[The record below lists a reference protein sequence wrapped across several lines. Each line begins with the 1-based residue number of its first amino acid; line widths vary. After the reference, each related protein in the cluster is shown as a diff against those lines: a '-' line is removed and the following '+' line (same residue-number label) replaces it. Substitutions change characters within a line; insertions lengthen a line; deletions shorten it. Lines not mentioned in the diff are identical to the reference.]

1 MKRFKLSLLAAAS
14 AALFVQSALAQTTA
28 AASSGYRLW
37 RGNPVLQSHGVSV
50 DQMIADFVR
59 EHNLPG
65 IAMAIVE
72 APYIP
77 RSAGYG
83 VINTQNDELA
93 STKTM
98 YSIGPITQGFTAVAL
113 MQLKEEGKLSV
124 DDPVSK
130 YLPDAPV
137 AWGKVTV
144 LQLMQHASGIPDF
157 READYDCAKSYS
169 PTQLLDLVRSKPLAF
184 KNGTEVQ
191 LSATNFILL
200 GLIIE
205 RASGMSYHDYVIRYQ
220 VEPLHLESTMM
231 AGDFGSKTFLDRP
244 QPKPD
249 ANQHDKF
256 HLQVPYIN
264 PVEPATGYFGIGA
277 TLTSTDP
284 MSTAN
289 LYAFGG
295 IWSSAQDISFWDIA
309 LAGGV
314 LVKEEADRDL
324 IYKPTKLADGKPV
337 PAMAGWEFTQ
347 HGFMEI
353 KGNSPGFSSYLSRF
367 TAADELVCVTLLT
380 NKEGVDL
387 TDLARVIADAYKS
400 GLGAD
405 TDPAKI
411 VTQESKYS
419 VPETVARIKA
429 SLAAQNVPVFATFDH
444 GANAQ
449 GAGLSLSPTQVVV
462 FGNPKVGTKLMQER
476 QAAAI
481 DLPLRVSVWQDERN
495 RVWVGYQNMDDL
507 AATYG
512 IKDRTTL
519 AAMDKFISKLVGMS
533 VNVYSY

>member
-1 MKRFKLSLLAAAS
+1 MKRLKLSLLAAVS
-14 AALFVQSALAQTTA
+14 AAALVVQPTPALTA
-28 AASSGYRLW
+28 PVSSGYRLW
-37 RGNPVLQSHGVSV
+37 RGDPVLQSHGVTV

-59 EHNLPG
+59 RHNLPS
-65 IAMAIVE
+65 ITMSIVE

-83 VINTQNDELA
+83 VINIQNDELA

-98 YSIGPITQGFTAVAL
+98 YNIGPITQGFTAVAV
-113 MQLKEEGKLSV
+113 MQLKEQGKLSV
-124 DDPVSK
+124 DDPVTK
-130 YLPDAPV
+130 YLPDVPV

-157 READYDCAKSYS
+157 RDAGYDCAKTYS
-169 PTQLLDLVRSKPLAF
+169 PTQLLDLVSSKPLAF
-184 KNGTEVQ
+184 KNGTDVQ

-205 RASGMSYHDYVIRYQ
+205 RASGTSYHDYIVRHQI
-220 VEPLHLESTMM
+220 EPLHLESTMM
-231 AGDFGSKTFLDRP
+231 ASDFGSKAFLDRP
-244 QPKPD
+244 QPKAG

-256 HLQVPYIN
+256 HSQLPYIN
-264 PVEPATGYFGIGA
+264 PVEPATGYLGNGA
-277 TLTSTDP
+277 TLTPTDP
-284 MSTAN
+284 ISSAN
-289 LYAFGG
+289 LYAYGG
-295 IWSSAQDISFWDIA
+295 IWSSAQDISVWDIG

-324 IYKPTKLADGKPV
+324 IYKPTKLANGNVV

-353 KGNSPGFSSYLSRF
+353 KGNSTGFSSYLSRF

-400 GLGAD
+400 GLGGE
-405 TDPAKI
+405 TDPAK
-411 VTQESKYS
+411 VVAQESKYN
-419 VPETVARIKA
+419 VAETVARIKA
-429 SLAAQNVPVFATFDH
+429 NLVAQEVPVFATFDH

-449 GAGLSLSPTQVVV
+449 GTGLSLRPTQVVV

-476 QAAAI
+476 QSAAM

-507 AATYG
+507 GATYG
-512 IKDRTTL
+512 IKDKATL
-519 AAMDKFISKLVGMS
+519 AAMGQFVSELVSKS
-533 VNVYSY
+533 ANVYSY